1 MTSSLS
7 QSSGFSSSP
16 GEPSVFVSAAE
27 WVQGALLGSFATA
40 VAVLAVAAVG
50 LLMLTGRLNIRRGA
64 TVILGCF
71 ILFGAANIASGFR
84 GVAASIPRE
93 PHRPIVVESATAI
106 DPRLVAADA
115 PPAWSDPYAGASVR
129 R

>member
-1 MTSSLS
+1 MTSSLI
-7 QSSGFSSSP
+7 QSPGFPSVP
-16 GEPSVFVSAAE
+16 GEPSVFVPAAE

-40 VAVLAVAAVG
+40 LAVIAVAAVG

-71 ILFGAANIASGFR
+71 IVFGAASIASGFR
-84 GVAASIPRE
+84 GLAASISQQ
-93 PHRPIVVESATAI
+93 PHRAIVVEPTPTI
-106 DPRLVAADA
+106 DPRLVAREA
-115 PPAWSDPYAGASVR
+115 PTASSDPYAGASIR